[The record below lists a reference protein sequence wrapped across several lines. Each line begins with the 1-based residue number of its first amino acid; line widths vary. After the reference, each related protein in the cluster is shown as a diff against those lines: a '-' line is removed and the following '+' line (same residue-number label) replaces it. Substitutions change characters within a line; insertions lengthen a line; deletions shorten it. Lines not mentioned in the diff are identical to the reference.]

1 MNSSF
6 ARTAETVYAS
16 RVRLEKPLPL
26 QLGALREALIE
37 AGASPEKAAKAAEE
51 VGTYENRLA
60 GIEAKLALLDGRVN
74 LVQWMLGFNLAMTLA
89 VAGRLF
95 LTH

>member
-1 MNSSF
+1 MRRGSDWRNPCLCSWAPSG
-6 ARTAETVYAS
+6 R
-16 RVRLEKPLPL
+16 R
-26 QLGALREALIE
+26 LIE

>member
-1 MNSSF
+1 L
-6 ARTAETVYAS
+6 A
-16 RVRLEKPLPL
+16 L

-51 VGTYENRLA
+51 VAEYESRLA
-60 GIEAKLALLDGRVN
+60 EMAADIRLLK
-74 LVQWMLGFNLAMTLA
+74 WMVGFNLALT
-89 VAGRLF
+89 VAIVGRLF

>member
-1 MNSSF
+1 LALRLR
-6 ARTAETVYAS
+6 AR
-16 RVRLEKPLPL
+16 
-26 QLGALREALIE
+26 REALIE

-51 VGTYENRLA
+51 GATYENRLA
-60 GIEAKLALLDGRVN
+60 GIEAKLAVLDGRVN

-89 VAGRLF
+89 IVGRLF